1 MPMFEPK
8 SMSQTYSLEDAA
20 GDYRTAGRV
29 EQYRVSDKAMYIAA
43 FPGSKYI
50 PFAALNQAWSK
61 NTGISVTGTCGKQ
74 LPMVCL
80 RLCYDGEFYQN
91 YLFEKQIS
99 VDKVLDR
106 IRACRPDLPIDRNT
120 APRP

>member
-1 MPMFEPK
+1 MPLFPIK
-8 SMSQTYSLEDAA
+8 SMSQRYALENAPE
-20 GDYRTAGRV
+20 DYRAAQRV
-29 EQYRVSDKAMYIAA
+29 EQYRVSDQAMYIAA

-50 PFAALNQAWSK
+50 PFDALDQVWTK

-91 YLFEKQIS
+91 YLFEKQAGA
-99 VDKVLDR
+99 DQVLDR
-106 IRACRPDLPIDRNT
+106 IRARRPDLPIDRDVS
-120 APRP
+120 PRR